1 MSKACFPARGLL
13 YISLA
18 RVSLWFCSGHRGTIF
33 FYIYL
38 SLYLWVD
45 GSFAF
50 VNPWRP
56 SPLPSLLGGGGA
68 CAPPR
73 SHSAD
78 AVLCRGMDILPSL
91 DVQYEGSCQ

>member
-1 MSKACFPARGLL
+1 MALSPSQHHKPRLCPRVSVCVQSMLPARGLL

-33 FYIYL
+33 FFIYIY
-38 SLYLWVD
+38 LYLWVD

-56 SPLPSLLGGGGA
+56 SPLPSLLGGDGA
-68 CAPPR
+68 CAPPE
-73 SHSAD
+73 
-78 AVLCRGMDILPSL
+78 VP
-91 DVQYEGSCQ
+91 